1 MIRYGDLE
9 LAPDAVGR
17 LLVSLEEIGEHRLA
31 SRIAR
36 VGDVDGAELLLTP
49 ADRSTILR
57 ALATI
62 HVPELAALSRA
73 LDEES
78 HRGEPPRLSRDDRT
92 QLRATRLAANE
103 AFFRSLNER
112 LESDTPASQPL
123 IVLCEC
129 ADEDCAQRLEL
140 ARGEYETARSD
151 PSQFVVAHDHA
162 DLEIEEVVLRT
173 DRFEMVRKIGIG
185 AEIAA
190 RLDS

>member
-1 MIRYGDLE
+1 
-9 LAPDAVGR
+9 
-17 LLVSLEEIGEHRLA
+17 
-31 SRIAR
+31 
-36 VGDVDGAELLLTP
+36 
-49 ADRSTILR
+49 
-57 ALATI
+57 
-62 HVPELAALSRA
+62 
-73 LDEES
+73 
-78 HRGEPPRLSRDDRT
+78 
-92 QLRATRLAANE
+92 
-103 AFFRSLNER
+103 
-112 LESDTPASQPL
+112 L